1 MSAKAVGR
9 ARWIVI
15 DSVDPDA
22 LVPFWCGLFGVER
35 AGTFGED
42 YVMLTHGDG
51 TVPPIAFQRVP
62 ETKTGKNRVHLDV
75 TVDDVEAAA
84 RRVAE
89 LGGSRVGGLRE
100 MNGYRWQVMADPE
113 GNEFCLVPD

>member
-1 MSAKAVGR
+1 MTEAIGT

-22 LVPFWCGLFGVER
+22 LVPFWCALLGVER
-35 AGTFGED
+35 AGAFGPD
-42 YVMLTHGDG
+42 YVMLTNGDG

-62 ETKTGKNRVHLDV
+62 ETKHGKNRVHLDL
-75 TVDDVEAAA
+75 TVDDVEEAT
-84 RRVAE
+84 RRVQQ
-89 LGGSRVGGLRE
+89 LGGSRLGGLRD
-100 MNGYRWQVMADPE
+100 MDGYRWQVMADPE

>member
-1 MSAKAVGR
+1 MSRAIGR

-15 DSVDPDA
+15 DSIDPDA
-22 LVPFWCGLFGVER
+22 LVPFWSALLGVER

-42 YVMLTHGDG
+42 YVMLTNGDG

-62 ETKTGKNRVHLDV
+62 EPKSGKNRVHLDIK
-75 TVDDVEAAA
+75 VDDVDEAIA
-84 RRVAE
+84 RVEE
-89 LGGSRVGGLRE
+89 LGGRRLGERLTMGD
-100 MNGYRWQVMADPE
+100 MRWQVMADPE

>member
-1 MSAKAVGR
+1 MSGAIGT

-15 DSVDPDA
+15 DSIDPDPLVAFWSA
-22 LVPFWCGLFGVER
+22 LLGVER

-42 YVMLTHGDG
+42 YVMLTNRDG

-62 ETKTGKNRVHLDV
+62 ERKTVKNRVHLDV
-75 TVDDVEAAA
+75 KVGDVAEAT
-84 RRVAE
+84 RRVE
-89 LGGSRVGGLRE
+89 DIGGTRVGEVRDMDGF
-100 MNGYRWQVMADPE
+100 RWQVMADPE